1 MKQKVKNMMANVT
14 EKYADFF
21 SEITNEYPEVAKTNQ
36 VSRKQILD
44 WLDSSKSKVS
54 VPWGYLLNNKVKK
67 GLYSI
72 PGGNISTAPN
82 SVSES
87 TAPVVVDSLDPSS
100 LIPKRDTNYV
110 PFGNYRD
117 LEVILTSKMF
127 YPVYVSGPTGNGKS
141 TTIEQICAKH
151 KRPLIRVN
159 LNTMT
164 DEDQLIGSKTLVD
177 GNVQV
182 VEGPVVLA
190 MRMGIPLLLDEIDAG
205 GANTLLCLQP
215 ILEGKPFYFKLK
227 NEMIVPATGFN
238 IFATANTKGKGSDDG
253 RYIGTNVLN
262 EAFLERFAVTFNQD
276 YPSANIE
283 KKIVVNLMN
292 HYGCVNLE
300 YAETLVKWA
309 DVIRKTFDAGGVDET
324 ITTRRLVHIVRAF
337 SIFKDQAKAIE
348 LCTNRFDD
356 ATRLAF
362 IDLFDKVSNGE
373 EGTDVSTDTSAPA
386 ETVETQEQP
395 VV

>member
-1 MKQKVKNMMANVT
+1 MKKGENMMNV
-14 EKYADFF
+14 EN
-21 SEITNEYPEVAKTNQ
+21 EIFLKSCFEIFPEVEKSGQITRN
-36 VSRKQILD
+36 QILEVMKKTKTKRSMN
-44 WLDSSKSKVS
+44 WLM
-54 VPWGYLLNNKVKK
+54 NNKISR
-67 GLYSI
+67 GLYAI
-72 PGGNISTAPN
+72 PGGNINTAPAIA
-82 SVSES
+82 EELI
-87 TAPVVVDSLDPSS
+87 APTVVDALDPSS
-100 LIPKRDTNYV
+100 LVPKRDTNYV
-110 PFGNYRD
+110 PFGNFKD
-117 LEVILTSKMF
+117 LETIVVSKMF
-127 YPVYVSGPTGNGKS
+127 YPSYVSGPTGNGKS

-151 KRPLIRVN
+151 KRPLIRIN

-276 YPSANIE
+276 YPSAVVE

-300 YAETLVKWA
+300 YADTLVKWA

-337 SIFKDQAKAIE
+337 SIFKDQKKAIE

-373 EGTDVSTDTSAPA
+373 EGNDVSTDTSAPI
-386 ETVETQEQP
+386 EP
-395 VV
+395 VVEEQNQQSVAI

>member
-151 KRPLIRVN
+151 KRPLI
-159 LNTMT
+159 
-164 DEDQLIGSKTLVD
+164 
-177 GNVQV
+177 
-182 VEGPVVLA
+182 
-190 MRMGIPLLLDEIDAG
+190 
-205 GANTLLCLQP
+205 
-215 ILEGKPFYFKLK
+215 
-227 NEMIVPATGFN
+227 
-238 IFATANTKGKGSDDG
+238 
-253 RYIGTNVLN
+253 
-262 EAFLERFAVTFNQD
+262 
-276 YPSANIE
+276 
-283 KKIVVNLMN
+283 
-292 HYGCVNLE
+292 
-300 YAETLVKWA
+300 
-309 DVIRKTFDAGGVDET
+309 
-324 ITTRRLVHIVRAF
+324 
-337 SIFKDQAKAIE
+337 
-348 LCTNRFDD
+348 
-356 ATRLAF
+356 
-362 IDLFDKVSNGE
+362 
-373 EGTDVSTDTSAPA
+373 
-386 ETVETQEQP
+386 
-395 VV
+395 

>member
-1 MKQKVKNMMANVT
+1 MAKKDEMFLNSLFEIFPDVKTSGTVTRNQILETMKKTKTTGSMNWLM
-14 EKYADFF
+14 
-21 SEITNEYPEVAKTNQ
+21 TNK
-36 VSRKQILD
+36 VSR
-44 WLDSSKSKVS
+44 
-54 VPWGYLLNNKVKK
+54 
-67 GLYSI
+67 GLYAI
-72 PGGNISTAPN
+72 PGGNFNTAPAI
-82 SVSES
+82 E
-87 TAPVVVDSLDPSS
+87 ADVVKPTIVDSLDSSS
-100 LIPKRDTNYV
+100 LVPKRDTNYV
-110 PFGNYRD
+110 PFGNYKD
-117 LEVILTSKMF
+117 LETIITSKMF

-141 TTIEQICAKH
+141 TTVEQICAKH
-151 KRPLIRVN
+151 KTPLIRVN

-177 GNVQV
+177 GNVQI

-190 MRMGIPLLLDEIDAG
+190 MRLGIPLLLDEIDAG

-227 NEMIVPATGFN
+227 NEMIIPATGFN

-300 YAETLVKWA
+300 YADTLVKWA

-337 SIFKDQAKAIE
+337 SIFKNEKKAIE

-362 IDLFDKVSNGE
+362 IDLFDKVSSGE
-373 EGTDVSTDTSAPA
+373 EGTEVSTDTSAPTA
-386 ETVETQEQP
+386 ETQEQES
-395 VV
+395 VAI

>member
-1 MKQKVKNMMANVT
+1 MMAND
-14 EKYADFF
+14 KN
-21 SEITNEYPEVAKTNQ
+21 EIFLKSCYEIFPEVEKSGQITRN
-36 VSRKQILD
+36 QILEVMKKTKTTGSMN
-44 WLDSSKSKVS
+44 WLMS
-54 VPWGYLLNNKVKK
+54 NKISR
-67 GLYSI
+67 GLYAI
-72 PGGNISTAPN
+72 PGGNINTAPAIAEE
-82 SVSES
+82 VI
-87 TAPVVVDSLDPSS
+87 APTIVDALDPSS
-100 LIPKRDTNYV
+100 LVPKRDTNYV
-110 PFGNYRD
+110 PFGNYKD
-117 LEVILTSKMF
+117 LETIITSKMF

-141 TTIEQICAKH
+141 TTVEQICAKH

-177 GNVQV
+177 GNVEI

-227 NEMIVPATGFN
+227 NEMIIPATGFN

-276 YPSANIE
+276 YPSAQIE

-300 YAETLVKWA
+300 YADTLVKWA

-337 SIFKDQAKAIE
+337 SIFKNEKKAIE

-362 IDLFDKVSNGE
+362 IDLFDKVSSGE
-373 EGTDVSTDTSAPA
+373 EGTEVSTDTPIP
-386 ETVETQEQP
+386 TTETQEQS
-395 VV
+395 VAI

>member
-1 MKQKVKNMMANVT
+1 MKQKVKNMMAKKDEMFLNSLFEIFPDVKTSGTVT
-14 EKYADFF
+14 RNQILETMKKTKTTG
-21 SEITNEYPEVAKTNQ
+21 SMNWLMTNK
-36 VSRKQILD
+36 VSR
-44 WLDSSKSKVS
+44 
-54 VPWGYLLNNKVKK
+54 
-67 GLYSI
+67 GLYAI
-72 PGGNISTAPN
+72 PGGNFNTAPAI
-82 SVSES
+82 E
-87 TAPVVVDSLDPSS
+87 ADVVKPTIVDSLDSSS
-100 LIPKRDTNYV
+100 LVPKRDTNYV
-110 PFGNYRD
+110 PFGNYKD
-117 LEVILTSKMF
+117 LETIITSKMF

-141 TTIEQICAKH
+141 TTVEQICAKH
-151 KRPLIRVN
+151 KTPLIRVN

-177 GNVQV
+177 GNVQI

-190 MRMGIPLLLDEIDAG
+190 MRLGIPLLLDEIDAG

-227 NEMIVPATGFN
+227 NEMIIPATGFN

-300 YAETLVKWA
+300 YADTLVKWA

-337 SIFKDQAKAIE
+337 SIFKNEKKAIE

-362 IDLFDKVSNGE
+362 IDLFDKVSSGE
-373 EGTDVSTDTSAPA
+373 EGTEVSTDTSAPTA
-386 ETVETQEQP
+386 ETQEQES
-395 VV
+395 VAI